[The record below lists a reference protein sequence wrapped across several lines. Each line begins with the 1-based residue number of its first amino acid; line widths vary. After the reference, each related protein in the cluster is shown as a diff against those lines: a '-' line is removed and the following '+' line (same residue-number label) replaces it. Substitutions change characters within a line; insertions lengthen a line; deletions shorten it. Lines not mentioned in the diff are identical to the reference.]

1 MPLCSNSA
9 QSLWTSTLWC
19 NVPGT
24 LLDTWEAKL
33 HPPFQSVQLWLP
45 ENRQQNMERS
55 CKLTHHHWWK
65 QLRLQNLYKENHH
78 SIILFPDVLIQ
89 TLLLS
94 NCCSCPLC
102 PRPVALALSPICHLL
117 CSHWHNHTSKPQP
130 LASLLQLPSAPETPS
145 PIHNGRENVLCVWA
159 CMDTLGEQYNS
170 AGL

>member
-1 MPLCSNSA
+1 MPLCSNSP

-65 QLRLQNLYKENHH
+65 QLRIQNLYKENHH
-78 SIILFPDVLIQ
+78 SIILFPDLLIQ
-89 TLLLS
+89 TLLLC
-94 NCCSCPLC
+94 NCCSCPLSSSCC
-102 PRPVALALSPICHLL
+102 PGLVPDLSSFMLSPA
-117 CSHWHNHTSKPQP
+117 QP
-130 LASLLQLPSAPETPS
+130 HFQAP
-145 PIHNGRENVLCVWA
+145 
-159 CMDTLGEQYNS
+159 TLGFPTVASFRTWDSITYT
-170 AGL
+170 